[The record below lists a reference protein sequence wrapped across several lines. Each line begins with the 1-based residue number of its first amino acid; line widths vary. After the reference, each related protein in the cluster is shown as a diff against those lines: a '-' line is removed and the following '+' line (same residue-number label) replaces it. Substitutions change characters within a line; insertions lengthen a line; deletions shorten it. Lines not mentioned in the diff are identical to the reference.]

1 METGKIA
8 KQMIDFQK
16 TTFDNTF
23 NAMVT
28 LQEQTE
34 RMVNVFME
42 QSVWLPED
50 GKKAVNEWGAA
61 YKKGRD
67 DFKKSVDENFSKI
80 EGFFADQAK
89 SQTAPATSPTKSK

>member
-16 TTFDNTF
+16 TTFDNSF
-23 NAMVT
+23 NAMVAF
-28 LQEQTE
+28 QEQTE
-34 RMVNVFME
+34 RMVNVLME
-42 QSVWLPED
+42 QAVWLPED

-67 DFKKSVDENFSKI
+67 DFKKSVDDNFSKV
-80 EGFFADQAK
+80 EGFFSGQAK
-89 SQTAPATSPTKSK
+89 SKTAPATSPVKSK

>member
-23 NAMVT
+23 SAVVT
-28 LQEQTE
+28 LQEQAE
-34 RMVNVFME
+34 KMVNVLME

-67 DFKKSVDENFSKI
+67 DFKKSVDENFSKF
-80 EGFFADQAK
+80 EGFFTDLAK

>member
-23 NAMVT
+23 NAMVA

-34 RMVNVFME
+34 KMVNVFME

-50 GKKAVNEWGAA
+50 GIKTVNEWGAA

-67 DFKKSVDENFSKI
+67 DFKKSVDENFSKV
-80 EGFFADQAK
+80 EGFFCSQAK
-89 SQTAPATSPTKSK
+89 SKTAPAASPIRSK